1 MSHQKDNIGQL
12 KKWSTVCAVI
22 LFALISLDLIIKTI
36 AIYSLRT
43 AFIEKKTDTLTFID
57 TEHFRKRGAMLVF
70 RSGENKPIKLSCTT
84 PGSGG
89 LHDCPLNRTPDQG
102 ENLSISWVEIPDGI
116 TSSINY
122 PTSII
127 DNKGNRLI
135 HPTTEDS
142 LQKRCRNLLLYSII
156 TSCILILFFGFYY
169 FWLVKTLHKR
179 GVK

>member
-12 KKWSTVCAVI
+12 KKWSIVGAAI
-22 LFALISLDLIIKTI
+22 LFTLISLDLIQKTI
-36 AIYSLRT
+36 TIYSLRT
-43 AFIEKKTDTLTFID
+43 AFIEKKTGTLTFIG
-57 TEHFRKRGAMLVF
+57 TEHFRNRGAMLVF

-89 LHDCPLNRTPDQG
+89 LHDCQLNRTPDQG
-102 ENLSISWVEIPDGI
+102 ENLSISWVEISDGI
-116 TSSINY
+116 TSLINY

-135 HPTTEDS
+135 RPTTEDT
-142 LQKRCRNLLLYSII
+142 LQKRCLDLLLYSTI
-156 TSCILILFFGFYY
+156 TSCTLVLFFGFYY
-169 FWLVKTLHKR
+169 FWLVKTLNKR